1 MAQSWPAFGVHCSTR
16 AWIGLAYELKNGW
29 PHPPGLWNIITMS
42 ESDTIITAKPV
53 SVEEIQRGWRDLGL
67 RVQQLELER
76 DGLEQESKAL
86 RSLLER
92 VIEHRQKSHSEL
104 INLLSGLVTKLAIN
118 DVGVVVAK
126 LVEHNAHVAEVSAA
140 LAKGKMEAAMIQPA
154 VLRVL
159 DDTKRKLVA
168 ALEPT
173 VEELIKLETPFQT
186 ALLRSFVNN
195 PESFFEPSAVR
206 AARGFVKGQLPRERV
221 VREFGEEALVLFQD
235 VTTDPKNN
243 PRPKA
248 EDIMLV
254 FPPDFAGVLKQH
266 AGVVPDKHKELQT
279 LQERVARS
287 RDGSEAARAQKTA
300 FMRLCFILELLHYY
314 ENQNTEAPDV
324 VFAQRLPPIIEQIAV
339 PQGQDV
345 PDEKMLKHAESLLEF
360 VINPDHRY
368 SVISNTGK
376 AGGLAKTIR
385 YLMRFR
391 SEKDPSQSPRIL
403 NELMPEF
410 VRHLV
415 TPPPKTET
423 QQRAIAAAL
432 RFIDPL
438 LQKLTARGLAVS
450 DKLGKA
456 EGEALSKLLA
466 KELGLGSLEE
476 APKAAA
482 AIPPEME
489 RQLAWDK
496 VKTLINDR
504 ADPTAIATAIRDRL
518 HAKYDSDE
526 VKHSWVLLT
535 EADPMSLVRVF
546 SQFPYRPD
554 GKTDPIGKPVLEAY
568 VVRLTHEKYA
578 PTYNKVLNSLRN
590 MFKVKPDSP
599 ALVNFVSLAKWADAD
614 CGAKIAA
621 DIGMH

>member
-1 MAQSWPAFGVHCSTR
+1 
-16 AWIGLAYELKNGW
+16 
-29 PHPPGLWNIITMS
+29 MS
-42 ESDTIITAKPV
+42 ESDTLITAKPV
-53 SVEEIQRGWRDLGL
+53 SVEDIQKGWRDLHL
-67 RVQQLELER
+67 RVQQLEMER
-76 DGLEQESKAL
+76 EALEQEGKAL

-104 INLLSGLVTKLAIN
+104 INLLSGLVSKLPIN
-118 DVGVVVAK
+118 DVGVVVSK
-126 LVEHNAHVAEVSAA
+126 LVEHNSHVAEVCAA
-140 LAKGKMEAAMIQPA
+140 LAKGKMEATMIQPA

-173 VEELIKLETPFQT
+173 VEDLIKLDAPLHT

-195 PESFFEPSAVR
+195 PESFYEPSAVR
-206 AARGFVKGQLPRERV
+206 AARGFVKGQVPRERI
-221 VREFGEEALVLFQD
+221 VREFGTEALVLFQD

-254 FPPDFAGVLKQH
+254 FPPDFAGVLKQN
-266 AGVVPDKHKELQT
+266 AAVVPDKHNELRA
-279 LQERVARS
+279 LHDRVVRS
-287 RDGSEAARAQKTA
+287 RDGSEGARAQKTA
-300 FMRLCFILELLHYY
+300 FLRLCFILELLHFY
-314 ENQNTEAPDV
+314 ENQNTETPDV
-324 VFAQRLPPIIEQIAV
+324 VFAQRLPPIIEQLAV

-345 PDEKMLKHAESLLEF
+345 PDEKMLKHAEALLDF
-360 VINPDHRY
+360 IINQDHRL

-391 SEKDPSQSPRIL
+391 CEKDPSQSPRVL

-415 TPPPKTET
+415 TPPPKTEA
-423 QQRAIAAAL
+423 QQKAIVAAL

-450 DKLGKA
+450 DKLSKT

-466 KELGLGSLEE
+466 KELNLGSLEE

-496 VKTLINDR
+496 VKNLINDR
-504 ADPTAIATAIRDRL
+504 ADPTAIAAGIRERL
-518 HAKYDSDE
+518 HARYDSDE
-526 VKHSWVLLT
+526 IKHSWVLLT
-535 EADPMSLVRVF
+535 EADPMSFVRVF
-546 SQFPYRPD
+546 SQFPYLPD

-578 PTYNKVLNSLRN
+578 ATYSKVLNSLRN

-599 ALVNFVSLAKWADAD
+599 ALVNFVSLAKWADAE

>member
-1 MAQSWPAFGVHCSTR
+1 MST
-16 AWIGLAYELKNGW
+16 
-29 PHPPGLWNIITMS
+29 P
-42 ESDTIITAKPV
+42 DTLITAKPV
-53 SVEEIQRGWRDLGL
+53 SVEEIQKGWRDLHL
-67 RVQQLELER
+67 RVQQLEMKREA
-76 DGLEQESKAL
+76 LEQEGKAL

-92 VIEHRQKSHSEL
+92 VVEHRQKSHSEL
-104 INLLSGLVTKLAIN
+104 INLLSGLVSKLPIN
-118 DVGVVVAK
+118 DVGVVVSK
-126 LVEHNAHVAEVSAA
+126 LVEHNSHVAEVSAA
-140 LAKGKMEAAMIQPA
+140 LARGKIEATMIQPA

-159 DDTKRKLVA
+159 DDAKRKLVA

-173 VEELIKLETPFQT
+173 VEDLIKLDAPLHA

-195 PESFFEPSAVR
+195 PESFHEPSAVR
-206 AARGFVKGQLPRERV
+206 AARGFVKGQVPRERI
-221 VREFGEEALVLFQD
+221 VREFGPEALVLFQD

-248 EDIMLV
+248 EDIMMA
-254 FPPDFAGVLKQH
+254 FPPDFAGVLKQN
-266 AGVVPDKHKELQT
+266 ASVVPDKHKELQA
-279 LQERVARS
+279 LHDRVVGS
-287 RDGSEAARAQKTA
+287 RDGSGKARAQRAA
-300 FMRLCFILELLHYY
+300 FLRLCFILELLHYY
-314 ENQNTEAPDV
+314 ENQSTETPDV
-324 VFAQRLPPIIEQIAV
+324 VFAQRLPPIIEQLAV
-339 PQGQDV
+339 PQGQEV
-345 PDEKMLKHAESLLEF
+345 PDEKMLKHAEALLDF
-360 VINPDHRY
+360 VISQDHRL

-391 SEKDPSQSPRIL
+391 CEKDPAQSPRVL

-410 VRHLV
+410 IRHLV
-415 TPPPKTET
+415 TPPPKTEA
-423 QQRAIAAAL
+423 QQKAIVAAL
-432 RFIDPL
+432 RFIDPQ
-438 LQKLTARGLAVS
+438 LQKLTAKGLAVS

-456 EGEALSKLLA
+456 DGEALDKLLA
-466 KELGLGSLEE
+466 KELNLGTVEE

-482 AIPPEME
+482 AMPPETE

-496 VKTLINDR
+496 VKNLINDR
-504 ADPTAIATAIRDRL
+504 ADPTAIAAGIRERL

-526 VKHSWVLLT
+526 IKHGWVLLT
-535 EADPMSLVRVF
+535 EADPMLFVRVF
-546 SQFPYRPD
+546 SQFPYLPD

-578 PTYNKVLNSLRN
+578 ATYNKVLNSLRN

-599 ALVNFVSLAKWADAD
+599 ALVNFVSLARWADAE

>member
-1 MAQSWPAFGVHCSTR
+1 
-16 AWIGLAYELKNGW
+16 
-29 PHPPGLWNIITMS
+29 MS
-42 ESDTIITAKPV
+42 ESDTIISAKPV
-53 SVEEIQRGWRDLGL
+53 SVEEIQKGWRDLSL
-67 RVQQLELER
+67 RVRQLEMER
-76 DGLEQESKAL
+76 EALEQEGKHL

-104 INLLSGLVTKLAIN
+104 INLLSGLVSKLPIN
-118 DVGVVVAK
+118 DVGVVISK
-126 LVEHNAHVAEVSAA
+126 LVEHNSHVAEVSAA
-140 LAKGKMEAAMIQPA
+140 LAKGKMEATMIQPA

-173 VEELIKLETPFQT
+173 VEELIKLESPFQT

-195 PESFFEPSAVR
+195 PDSFFEPAAVR

-221 VREFGEEALVLFQD
+221 VREFGEESLVLFQD
-235 VTTDPKNN
+235 VTTDPKFN
-243 PRPKA
+243 PRPKP

-254 FPPDFAGVLKQH
+254 FPPDFAGVLKQN
-266 AGVVPDKHKELQT
+266 AGIVSDKHKDL
-279 LQERVARS
+279 LALHDRVTRS
-287 RDGSEAARAQKTA
+287 RDGSETARAQKTA
-300 FMRLCFILELLHYY
+300 FLRLSFILELLHYY
-314 ENQNTEAPDV
+314 ENQNTETPDV
-324 VFAQRLPPIIEQIAV
+324 VFAQRLPPIIEQLAV

-345 PDEKMLKHAESLLEF
+345 PDEKLLKHAESLLDF
-360 VINPDHRY
+360 IINQDHRY
-368 SVISNTGK
+368 SVINNTGK
-376 AGGLAKTIR
+376 VGGLAKTIR

-391 SEKDPSQSPRIL
+391 GEKDPSQSPRVL

-423 QQRAIAAAL
+423 QQRAIVAAL
-432 RFIDPL
+432 RYIDPL
-438 LQKLTARGLAVS
+438 LQKLTAKGLAVS
-450 DKLGKA
+450 DKLSKA

-466 KELGLGSLEE
+466 KELSLGSLEE
-476 APKAAA
+476 APKVAA

-496 VKTLINDR
+496 VKDLISGR
-504 ADPTAIATAIRDRL
+504 ADPTAIAAGIRDRL

-526 VKHSWVLLT
+526 VKHSWLLLT
-535 EADPMSLVRVF
+535 EADPMSIVRVF
-546 SQFPYRPD
+546 SQLPYLPD

-568 VVRLTHEKYA
+568 IVRLTHEKYA
-578 PTYNKVLNSLRN
+578 STYQKVLNSLRN